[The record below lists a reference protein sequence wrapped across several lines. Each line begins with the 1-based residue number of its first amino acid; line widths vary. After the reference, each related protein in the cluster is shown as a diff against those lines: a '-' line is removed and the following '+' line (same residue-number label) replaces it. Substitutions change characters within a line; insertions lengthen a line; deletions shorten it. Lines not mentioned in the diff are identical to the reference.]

1 MTEAMTQE
9 TTRRSTAATMSIS
22 ERSQAI
28 GRAQRAHKALGEHP
42 RSSKKE
48 LGHAREHLNAC
59 YSHGSGDHVWDAVS
73 KVETMAERRYGVPSP
88 DEQDHAIESSRETSD
103 PEEPATHRRG
113 RAGED
118 RAVPWSTPPDA
129 ATRPAPTAAP

>member
-1 MTEAMTQE
+1 M
-9 TTRRSTAATMSIS
+9 TTRRPNAATMSIS

-28 GRAQRAHKALGEHP
+28 GRTQGALKALGEHP

-59 YSHGSGDHVWDAVS
+59 YSYGSGDHVWDAVS

-88 DEQDHAIESSRETSD
+88 DEQNHAPRVPSRTPTRGACD
-103 PEEPATHRRG
+103 TRKRLRR
-113 RAGED
+113 
-118 RAVPWSTPPDA
+118 
-129 ATRPAPTAAP
+129 

>member
-1 MTEAMTQE
+1 MTQE
-9 TTRRSTAATMSIS
+9 TTRRPNAATMSIC

-28 GRAQRAHKALGEHP
+28 GRAQRALKALGEHP

-73 KVETMAERRYGVPSP
+73 KVETMAERRYGVPSR
-88 DEQDHAIESSRETSD
+88 DQQDHVAASGRETSD

-113 RAGED
+113 RAAED
-118 RAVPWSTPPDA
+118 RDVPWATSPDA
-129 ATRPAPTAAP
+129 ATRPAPTTAP

>member
-1 MTEAMTQE
+1 MTQQ
-9 TTRRSTAATMSIS
+9 TTRRSNPAAMPIS

-28 GRAQRAHKALGEHP
+28 GRAQRALKALGEHP

-73 KVETMAERRYGVPSP
+73 KVETMAERRYGVPSR
-88 DEQDHAIESSRETSD
+88 DEQDHAVESSHETSE
-103 PEEPATHRRG
+103 PEEPATHHRG
-113 RAGED
+113 RAVED
-118 RAVPWSTPPDA
+118 RDVPWSTPPGGADA
-129 ATRPAPTAAP
+129 RLWSCNED